1 MHLATNDFILS
12 FRISIAGTVIS
23 LFLLASILQPLGLIQ
38 GEAIAQQQS
47 QQEPGQKIS
56 VGAAQVIILQIIQT
70 QHMDLVCSILLNG
83 SMRKSIQVSI

>member
-1 MHLATNDFILS
+1 MHLETNDFILS

-56 VGAAQVIILQIIQT
+56 VGAVASNNFT
-70 QHMDLVCSILLNG
+70 NYTNPTYGFSLLYP
-83 SMRKSIQVSI
+83 SE

>member
-56 VGAAQVIILQIIQT
+56 VG
-70 QHMDLVCSILLNG
+70 CG
-83 SMRKSIQVSI
+83 E